1 MNQPLTSGDKRFA
14 AVVGR
19 DLGNGRPGGFEDLD
33 SAPALDRLCPAE
45 CEGGKHRDTVAAQ
58 IADLVSELNEKQMK
72 FARYLVGSGFVNAS
86 RAAIE
91 AGYAPRSAKV
101 KASRL
106 RVHPK
111 VSRLIELL
119 SEGEPIALGGSRRR
133 GCEGAAGGVWP
144 PEMKHVGRR
153 VTADEI
159 IAHMA
164 DMLRTS
170 ALDFFIVAEDG
181 TVKPRKIGSVPRS
194 ALNAARRITVAPDG
208 TVSVELYDKLK
219 VLEKLTKHYGLFD
232 PREPDPVSPGGE
244 PRTPPGVQGHD
255 AFVESWEH
263 RLRRYGPEL
272 LEDVRRMIIHGR

>member
-14 AVVGR
+14 AAVGR
-19 DLGNGRPGGFEDLD
+19 DLSNGRPGGFEDLD
-33 SAPALDRLCPAE
+33 SAPARERLRSAGR
-45 CEGGKHRDTVAAQ
+45 EGAKRREEVEAQ
-58 IADLVSELNEKQMK
+58 IIGLVSELNDKQVK

-106 RVHPK
+106 KAHPK
-111 VSRLIELL
+111 VARLIKLL
-119 SEGEPIALGGSRRR
+119 SEGDPIASSKRRKHI
-133 GCEGAAGGVWP
+133 GCE
-144 PEMKHVGRR
+144 
-153 VTADEI
+153 VTPDEI

-164 DMLRTS
+164 DILRAS
-170 ALDFFIVAEDG
+170 PLDFFIVAEDG
-181 TVKPRKIGSVPRS
+181 TVKLRKIGSVPRS
-194 ALNAARRITVAPDG
+194 ALNAARRVTVAPDG

-219 VLEKLTKHYGLFD
+219 VIEKLAKHFGLFD
-232 PREPDPVSPGGE
+232 PREPDPVCPRGE
-244 PRTPPGVQGHD
+244 PRTPPDVQGHD